1 MKPNIE
7 IHENARAEIAALLS
21 KLLADE
27 SVLSQKTRN
36 AHWNI
41 VGPDFHAMHGF
52 FESQYRAIEESV
64 DDVAERIRALGHDAP
79 GSLAEM
85 LRHARLGEIDGAAR
99 DSREWVSALLA
110 DHESIIIQLRADARA
125 AGQLGD
131 DGTNDFLIGLM
142 QEHEKTAWMLRA
154 GLQAT

>member
-1 MKPNIE
+1 MKPNID
-7 IHENARAEIAALLS
+7 IHDNVRAEIAALLS

-27 SVLSQKTRN
+27 SILSQKTRS

-41 VGPDFHAMHGF
+41 VGPDFHAMHGS
-52 FESQYRAIEESV
+52 FESQYRAIEESI
-64 DDVAERIRALGHDAP
+64 DEVAERIRTLGHDAP

-85 LRHARLGEIDGAAR
+85 LRHARLSEIDGAAH
-99 DSREWVSALLA
+99 DSRTWVSALLT
-110 DHESIIIQLRADARA
+110 DHESIIIHLRADARV

-142 QEHEKTAWMLRA
+142 QNHEKAAWMLRA

>member
-1 MKPNIE
+1 MEPNID
-7 IHENARAEIAALLS
+7 IHDNARAQIAALLS

-27 SVLSQKTRN
+27 SILSQKTRS

-52 FESQYRAIEESV
+52 FESQYHAIEESI
-64 DDVAERIRALGHDAP
+64 DGVAERIRTLGHDAP

-99 DSREWVSALLA
+99 DSRTWVSALLA
-110 DHESIIIQLRADARA
+110 DHESIIIHLRADARV

-142 QEHEKTAWMLRA
+142 QNHEKAAWMLRA

>member
-1 MKPNIE
+1 MKPNLN
-7 IHENARAEIAALLS
+7 IHDNARTEIASLLS

-52 FESQYRAIEESV
+52 FESQYGLIEESI
-64 DDVAERIRALGHDAP
+64 DEIAERIRAIGHVAP
-79 GSLAEM
+79 GSMAEM
-85 LRHARLGEIDGAAR
+85 LRHTRLGETEGATR
-99 DSREWVSALLA
+99 DSRTWVTILLA
-110 DHESIIIQLRADARA
+110 DHESIITHLRADARTT
-125 AGQLGD
+125 GELGD

-142 QEHEKTAWMLRA
+142 QEHEKSAWMLRA
-154 GLQAT
+154 SLQTF

>member
-1 MKPNIE
+1 MKPNID
-7 IHENARAEIAALLS
+7 IHDDARAEIAALLS

-27 SVLSQKTRN
+27 SILSQKTRS

-52 FESQYRAIEESV
+52 FESQYHAIEESI
-64 DDVAERIRALGHDAP
+64 DEVAERIRTLGHDAP

-99 DSREWVSALLA
+99 DSRTWVSALLA
-110 DHESIIIQLRADARA
+110 DHESIIIHLRADARV

-142 QEHEKTAWMLRA
+142 QNHEKAAWMLRA

>member
-1 MKPNIE
+1 MKPNID
-7 IHENARAEIAALLS
+7 IHDDARAGIAALLS

-27 SVLSQKTRN
+27 SILSQKTRS

-52 FESQYRAIEESV
+52 FESQYRAIEESI
-64 DDVAERIRALGHDAP
+64 DEVAERIRTLGHDAP

-85 LRHARLGEIDGAAR
+85 LRHARLSEIDGAAR
-99 DSREWVSALLA
+99 DSRTWLRALLA
-110 DHESIIIQLRADARA
+110 DHESIIVHLRADARV

-142 QEHEKTAWMLRA
+142 QDHEKAAWMLRA
-154 GLQAT
+154 GVQTC

>member
-1 MKPNIE
+1 MKPNID
-7 IHENARAEIAALLS
+7 IRDNARAEITVLLS

-27 SVLSQKTRN
+27 SILSQKTRN

-41 VGPDFHAMHGF
+41 VGPDFPAMHAF
-52 FESQYRAIEESV
+52 FESQYRTIEESI
-64 DDVAERIRALGHDAP
+64 DEVAERIRTLGHDAP

-85 LRHARLGEIDGAAR
+85 LQHTRLGEIEGDAR
-99 DSREWVSALLA
+99 DSRAWITILLA
-110 DHESIIIQLRADARA
+110 DHESIIIHLRADARV

-142 QEHEKTAWMLRA
+142 KDHEKAAWMLRA
-154 GLQAT
+154 SLQTI

>member
-1 MKPNIE
+1 MKPNID
-7 IHENARAEIAALLS
+7 IHDDARAGIVALLS

-27 SVLSQKTRN
+27 SILSQKTRS

-52 FESQYRAIEESV
+52 FEAQYLAIEESI
-64 DDVAERIRALGHDAP
+64 DEVAERIRTLGHDAP

-85 LRHARLGEIDGAAR
+85 LRHARLEEIDGVAR
-99 DSREWVSALLA
+99 DSRKWVGVLLA
-110 DHESIIIQLRADARA
+110 DHESIIVHLRADARV

-142 QEHEKTAWMLRA
+142 QDHEKAAWMLRA
-154 GLQAT
+154 GLQAA

>member
-1 MKPNIE
+1 MKPNID
-7 IHENARAEIAALLS
+7 ILDKARAEIAALLS

-27 SVLSQKTRN
+27 SILSQKTRS

-52 FESQYRAIEESV
+52 FESQYRTIEDAIDE
-64 DDVAERIRALGHDAP
+64 VAERIRTLGHNAP

-99 DSREWVSALLA
+99 DSRTWISALLA
-110 DHESIIIQLRADARA
+110 DHESIICHLRADARV

-142 QEHEKTAWMLRA
+142 QNHEKAAWMLRA
-154 GLQAT
+154 GNQTS

>member
-1 MKPNIE
+1 MKPNID
-7 IHENARAEIAALLS
+7 IHDKARAEIAALLS

-27 SVLSQKTRN
+27 SILSQKTRN

-52 FESQYRAIEESV
+52 FESQYRAIEESI
-64 DDVAERIRALGHDAP
+64 DEVAERIRTLGHDAP

-99 DSREWVSALLA
+99 DSRTWVSALLA
-110 DHESIIIQLRADARA
+110 DHESIIIHLRADART

-142 QEHEKTAWMLRA
+142 QNHEKAAWMLRA